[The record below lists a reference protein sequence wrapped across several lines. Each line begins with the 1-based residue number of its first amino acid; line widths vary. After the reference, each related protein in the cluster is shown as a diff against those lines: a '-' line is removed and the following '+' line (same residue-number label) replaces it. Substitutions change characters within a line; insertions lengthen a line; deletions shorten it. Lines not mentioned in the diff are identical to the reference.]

1 MNIDFVG
8 ALEAIARR
16 WYVMVVALILGGGF
30 AFVSG
35 KHAHQYVANSA
46 VILTSQADSTQPGST
61 SSSPTGATV
70 AAGLSMQPS
79 DLPLLIQ
86 SENVLERRCQR
97 HGQQVAGRRA
107 SASDSRSRRLA
118 ERHHADR
125 VSAPSPEQAV
135 QGANDVADE
144 LTRYYRTIA
153 TSRFSKLIVDLQR
166 QIKDKQ
172 ATLARLDAGLQQTI
186 ARDPDVAAKE
196 PSVMSAQ
203 FASLQ
208 SQRDQLAAAA
218 KGDAEIA
225 TYGTRLTTATLPLA
239 HQEIDNQDPAY
250 VALHTQY
257 AKDSA
262 ELARVKAAY
271 SSTYPGLPELQDQV
285 NRESQQVMAFQKRIG
300 NSTPLQSES
309 YNQALKLQLQA
320 KGQQLSDQARIAQ
333 IDHQIESLRQTVT
346 ARMPS
351 SVKAASLRRERDSA
365 DAALSALQARLAEAD
380 ADRAV
385 AGSLGSIAV
394 ISRAASAQLST
405 WSKPKVV
412 LIGALVAAFWIA
424 LALIALLEHFDR
436 RMQSRRQIEAA
447 YGVPMIATVGAAL
460 HGARYGNEGYLGLR
474 AG

>member
-1 MNIDFVG
+1 M
-8 ALEAIARR
+8 ALT
-16 WYVMVVALILGGGF
+16 LILGAGF
-30 AFVSG
+30 AFVMS

-46 VILTSQADSTQPGST
+46 VILTAQADETQAGST
-61 SSSPTGATV
+61 GSPSGSGTV

-86 SENVLERRCQR
+86 SENVLMGVATDMGSKSPVDILRRQI
-97 HGQQVAGRRA
+97 RA
-107 SASDSRSRRLA
+107 HVGLQNDIMPI
-118 ERHHADR
+118 EF
-125 VSAPSPEQAV
+125 SAPTPEQAV

-166 QIKDKQ
+166 QIKAKQ
-172 ATLARLDAGLQQTI
+172 ATLARLDAGLEQTI

-203 FASLQ
+203 FAALQ
-208 SQRDQLAAAA
+208 SQRDQLEAAA

-225 TYGTRLTTATLPLA
+225 TYGTRLTNETLPLA
-239 HQEIDNQDPAY
+239 HQEIDNEDPAY
-250 VALHTQY
+250 VALHAQY

-262 ELARVKAAY
+262 ELARIKAAY
-271 SSTYPGLPELQDQV
+271 SSSYPGLPELQDQV
-285 NRESQQVMAFQKRIG
+285 NREAQQVSALQARIG
-300 NSTPLQSES
+300 RSTPLQSES

-320 KGQQLSDQARIAQ
+320 KGQQLADQARIAQ
-333 IDHQIESLRQTVT
+333 IDRQIESFRQTVT

-412 LIGALVAAFWIA
+412 LIGALAAAFWIG
-424 LALIALLEHFDR
+424 LALIALLERFDR
-436 RMQSRRQIEAA
+436 RMHSRRQIEAA
-447 YGVPMIATVGAAL
+447 YGVPMIATIGAAL
-460 HGARYGNEGYLGLR
+460 HGNKAYLGLR
-474 AG
+474 A

>member
-16 WYVMVVALILGGGF
+16 WYVMVIALILGAGVGI
-30 AFVSG
+30 AMS
-35 KHAHQYVANSA
+35 KHGHQYVANSA
-46 VILTSQADSTQPGST
+46 VILTSQADETQAGST
-61 SSSPTGATV
+61 GSSPSGSSTV

-86 SENVLERRCQR
+86 SENVLS
-97 HGQQVAGRRA
+97 GV
-107 SASDSRSRRLA
+107 ASDMGSRSPVDVLRRQIKAHVGLQNDIMPI
-118 ERHHADR
+118 EF
-125 VSAPSPEQAV
+125 SAPSPEQAV

-153 TSRFSKLIVDLQR
+153 TSRFSKLIIDLQR
-166 QIKDKQ
+166 QIKVKQ
-172 ATLARLDAGLQQTI
+172 ATLAGLDAGLEQTI

-203 FASLQ
+203 FATLQ

-225 TYGTRLTTATLPLA
+225 TYGTRLTNETLPLA
-239 HQEIDNQDPAY
+239 HQEIGNQDPAY

-262 ELARVKAAY
+262 ELARVKVAY
-271 SSTYPGLPELQDQV
+271 SSLYPGLPELQDQV
-285 NRESQQVMAFQKRIG
+285 NREAQQVAAFQQRIG
-300 NSTPLQSES
+300 RATPLQSES
-309 YNQALKLQLQA
+309 YNQALKSQLQA
-320 KGQQLSDQARIAQ
+320 QGQQLADQARIAQ

-394 ISRAASAQLST
+394 ISRAASASLST

-412 LIGALVAAFWIA
+412 IIGALVAAFWFA

-436 RMQSRRQIEAA
+436 RLQSRRQIEAA

-474 AG
+474 A